1 MTEDQARE
9 IEQRLGSVEDQ
20 VNRPLLTTKQL
31 AAVLVTVCSFIFAA
45 GAWANSVQ
53 SSIAG
58 IETTLLET
66 RTDLRQLGEVAILRA
81 RIDSLNT
88 EVERLRNR
96 LEAAR

>member
-1 MTEDQARE
+1 MTDEQVRE
-9 IEQRLGSVEDQ
+9 IEQRLGSVENQ
-20 VNRPLLTTKQL
+20 MNRPLLTTKQL
-31 AAVLVTVCSFIFAA
+31 VAVLVTACSFIFAA
-45 GAWANSVQ
+45 GSWANSVQ

-58 IETTLLET
+58 IESTLLET

-96 LEAAR
+96 LEAQ